1 MNSNNKTY
9 QEAIK
14 SICNSIKYMI
24 DQATKQVTQIYNGVI
39 ITIENNNYTVQING
53 LTYNLTQYGNLSH
66 SVGDV
71 VKVFVPQG
79 NMNMAFFI

>member
-1 MNSNNKTY
+1 MDNNKLY
-9 QEAIK
+9 QDAVKAIGT
-14 SICNSIKYMI
+14 SVQYMI
-24 DQATKQVTQIYNGVI
+24 EQSVQSTQIYNGVI
-39 ITIENNNYTVQING
+39 TSMFSGAYSITLNG
-53 LTYNLTQYGNLSH
+53 KSYNIPHYGSFTH